1 MKRSR
6 SEQSDQFPLGGS
18 KGRIWSRF
26 GFGAT
31 GAGLIPRRASQELP
45 PGLGRDLGR
54 GRRRLRFRMQRAPS
68 IASHLSPGSLSGF
81 PEDLI
86 VMPAR
91 IILSSEIDVSGRCIS
106 STLER
111 SSAFFSEVKDRL
123 VVASRGNGPWS
134 SCKAIRIPMGR
145 RDGPELPC
153 AEMAHIEATIACSAE
168 GRSLIVGPVL
178 MRHTIG
184 RKALPP
190 AVAPCVK
197 TAVDTGATELV
208 LRANRESFQ
217 SDLIGAQLG
226 PIAHSRQKNRK
237 RAEWVGFFW
246 ARPIGSCQNGHG

>member
-1 MKRSR
+1 
-6 SEQSDQFPLGGS
+6 
-18 KGRIWSRF
+18 
-26 GFGAT
+26 
-31 GAGLIPRRASQELP
+31 
-45 PGLGRDLGR
+45 
-54 GRRRLRFRMQRAPS
+54 MQRASS
-68 IASHLSPGSLSGF
+68 IASNLSPGSLSGF

-123 VVASRGNGPWS
+123 VVASRGNGPGS
-134 SCKAIRIPMGR
+134 SCIAIRIPMGR
-145 RDGPELPC
+145 RDGPEPPS

-190 AVAPCVK
+190 VIPVAVAPCVK

-226 PIAHSRQKNRK
+226 PIAHSRQKNRR
-237 RAEWVGFFW
+237 RAEWVGSF
-246 ARPIGSCQNGHG
+246 GHGRSTHAKMATDEWHQGSSYDRKTDPPIPDLPSR